1 MSAPS
6 LGSLRSRVGDASVR
20 AGRTAGRRRSPA
32 SHPGA
37 ASADTDHAR
46 TVRILALRVLELLPG
61 LAERR

>member
-6 LGSLRSRVGDASVR
+6 LGPLPPRAGDVSVR
-20 AGRTAGRRRSPA
+20 AGRTVGRRRSPA
-32 SHPGA
+32 AHPGA

-46 TVRILALRVLELLPG
+46 TVRIPALRVLELLPG

>member
-20 AGRTAGRRRSPA
+20 AARTAGRRRSPA

-46 TVRILALRVLELLPG
+46 TVRLAAPCTLELLPG